1 MVNIEKRLTRDGDD
15 SRFSDLQLSAGSL
28 QSRRKEEIPKSTK
41 ETITADPNPVMH
53 VARGD
58 RQSILAEGI
67 EAN

>member
-1 MVNIEKRLTRDGDD
+1 MVNIEKRLPRDGDD
-15 SRFSDLQLSAGSL
+15 PLLSDLQLSAGSL

-41 ETITADPNPVMH
+41 ETITVDPNPVMH

-58 RQSILAEGI
+58 RQSIISGGR